1 MKTVYSVVKNCQG
14 SDSYSWWHFIGKEV
28 ISYHKTYEGAKKKVA
43 ELLVLEGYTSNVGEF
58 IGGSDWEKTIEMP
71 IFDVVPIQLEP

>member
-1 MKTVYSVVKNCQG
+1 MNTIYSVVNNYQD
-14 SDSYSWWHFIGKEV
+14 SDSGSWRHFIRKEV

-43 ELLVLEGYTSNVGEF
+43 ELLVSEGYTSNVGEF
-58 IGGSDWEKTIEMP
+58 IEGYWEKTIEMP